1 MVPCSSDITC
11 AAVRAISVA
20 GGFERWRLSFQ
31 TSLQLSGDAIDHTP
45 DAWEAEIL
53 VLHVRSVAGLVKDAM
68 CGSEGAW
75 TLASQATRLAAS
87 LQLGAAPQQEASPPA
102 ESPPTRSAA
111 PKRAIHVN
119 MAGASLEDVSHV
131 KGICEAATLLFRAL
145 RKVQATTARLQ
156 GMLALGACQP

>member
-1 MVPCSSDITC
+1 MALELSDPIATLRRCHRPYSGCLGGRKSCS
-11 AAVRAISVA
+11 ARAQHGRSCK
-20 GGFERWRLSFQ
+20 GC
-31 TSLQLSGDAIDHTP
+31 
-45 DAWEAEIL
+45 
-53 VLHVRSVAGLVKDAM
+53 HVWLRES
-68 CGSEGAW
+68 W
-75 TLASQATRLAAS
+75 TLASHATRLAAS